1 MKTFRNNILLVL
13 ITSILLPL
21 SFAMYG
27 GQPGAF
33 LSFGT
38 SARSIGMGR
47 AFVALADD
55 SSASNINPAGMIQ
68 VPNIEGSFFQTDLY
82 GQYQLTNFNLVYPMV
97 DNHIGISYTQLASSP
112 MELRDEYNVK
122 QGNFTDEKAAIGISY
137 AQAFFLP
144 NLSMGTSVKYVTRK
158 LHTNEDS
165 RILGDLGFLY
175 RPFSFMSVGATIQNI
190 LDFKLDNNSAD
201 NFKPLLRA
209 GIAYKGKGFKLA
221 YDIENDLNNWFLGM
235 EYTIHPLLTV
245 RGGINYESTNFG
257 LSSEFYGIRL
267 DYAYSCPNDGV
278 LDATNRFSINMG
290 IGQMISEF
298 QENSSSDWYNYGVE
312 KYQEGF
318 FLLALVDMKKAFILN
333 PHDKEVISKLTKLK
347 KLEQLSS
354 KLNLDVKV
362 EKAIWPKYK
371 QIKTMI
377 NDGQLTKARTETM
390 QMLKRFP
397 KSLNLMNLIEH
408 INKKTSEGIR

>member
-1 MKTFRNNILLVL
+1 MQT
-13 ITSILLPL
+13 

-55 SSASNINPAGMIQ
+55 SSATHINPAGMIQ
-68 VPNIEGSFFQTDLY
+68 VPSIEGSLFQSDLY
-82 GQYQLTNFNLVYPMV
+82 GQYQFTNFNLVYPMI
-97 DNHIGISYTQLASSP
+97 DNHIGISYTQLVSNP
-112 MELRDEYNVK
+112 MDLRDEYNI
-122 QGNFTDEKAAIGISY
+122 QRGTFTDKKSAIGVSY
-137 AQAFFLP
+137 AQALFLP
-144 NLSMGTSVKYVTRK
+144 NLSMGVSVKYVTRK
-158 LHTNEDS
+158 LYTNEDS

-175 RPFSFMSVGATIQNI
+175 RPFSFLSIGATIQNI

-201 NFKPLLRA
+201 KFKPLLRG
-209 GIAYKGKGFKLA
+209 GIAYKGKRFAVA

-235 EYTIHPLLTV
+235 EYTIHPLLTL

-257 LSSEFYGIRL
+257 FSSEFYGIRF
-267 DYAYSCPNDGV
+267 DYAYSCPNDGI
-278 LDATNRFSINMG
+278 LAATNRFSLNIG
-290 IGQMISEF
+290 IGQMINEF
-298 QENSSSDWYNYGVE
+298 QENSSTDWYNYGVE

-318 FLLALVDMKKAFILN
+318 FLLALGDMKKAFILN
-333 PHDKEVISKLTKLK
+333 PHDKEVIGKLTKLK
-347 KLEQLSS
+347 KLEQLSG
-354 KLNLDVKV
+354 KLNLDVNV

-371 QIKTMI
+371 QIKKLI
-377 NDGQLTKARTETM
+377 QEGQLSKAKVELN

-397 KSLNLMNLIEH
+397 RNLNLLNLLER
-408 INKKTSEGIR
+408 INNKASNEGTK